1 MGSWALI
8 SVAYNA
14 MRLQSDLRNAT
25 YGMLNG
31 CSFANVDVCLE
42 LAAQKGDVGKLL
54 QVPFCKYRIGT

>member
-1 MGSWALI
+1 M
-8 SVAYNA
+8 AYNA

-31 CSFANVDVCLE
+31 CSFSNVDVCLE